1 MLPRELRRTLRAL
14 LRAPLFSIVAVV
26 TLSLGIGA
34 TTVIFSVVHGVLL
47 KPLPFEAADRLVGV
61 WHTAV
66 VPGIRD
72 PVLNQGPATY
82 LTYREEGRAFEDIAL
97 WGGATVT
104 VTGTRDPERLPVLL
118 VTDAF
123 LTVLRVEPHL
133 GRAFT
138 REDDS
143 PSTPERVMLG
153 YAYWER
159 AFSAS
164 PDAIGRQVV
173 VDGRPREIIGVLPR
187 NFSFLDVDADLLV
200 PFRLN
205 RAEVRLGNFSYQ
217 AVARLQPGVSVD
229 QANADIARMIPMV
242 YDKFPAPPGFTR
254 QVFNNIRMGPRVRP
268 LADDVVGDVGRVL
281 WVLLGTVGIVL
292 LIACANVANL
302 FLIRAE
308 GRQQELAVRSALGAR
323 RRGIAGQLLLES
335 LLLALAGGAIGLLL
349 AQGGIRL
356 LLALAPEGLPRQ
368 GEIGMDPVVFAL
380 AIALSLGA
388 GVVFGLLP
396 LLHFSTPRVL
406 AGLKDGGRS
415 ASDSRSRNRARNGLV
430 VSEIALAL
438 VLLVGAGLMLRTFQ
452 ELRRVNPGFLHPEE
466 VLTFRLTVPEALV
479 RDPEAVTRTYEDIA
493 RRISLVP
500 GVRSVGLSSSLT
512 MDGLDSNDG
521 VFLED
526 FPLAPGQLPGIRR
539 LKWVSPTYFETMG
552 NKLVA
557 GRVMTWNDIY
567 GLSRVAM
574 VTEAFAREYW
584 KAPSQAIGRRIRT
597 APNQPWREIV
607 GVVGDER
614 DDGVARRAT
623 AIVYWPMM
631 MGDWRQQEKW
641 AARGMGVAVR
651 TATPDSP
658 TLLAEVQKAVWA
670 ANAALPLASVRT
682 LEDIQ
687 ATSMAQTSLALVML
701 AIAAVVALLLGVVGI
716 YGVIAYMAAQRTR
729 EIGIRMALGA
739 APQAVTGLFVR
750 HGLALTVSGLVLGV
764 AAAGALSRLMAALL
778 FGVSAW
784 DPVTYAAVSVALAA
798 IALFASYV
806 PARRASRLDPI
817 AGLRA
822 Q

>member
-1 MLPRELRRTLRAL
+1 MRQDFRRTLRAL
-14 LRAPLFSIVAVV
+14 LRAPLFTSVAVV
-26 TLSLGIGA
+26 TLALGIGA
-34 TTVIFSVVHGVLL
+34 STTIFSVVHGVLL
-47 KPLPFEAADRLVGV
+47 KPLPFEEADRLVGV

-66 VPGIRD
+66 IPGIRD

-82 LTYREEGRAFEDIAL
+82 LTYRDEGRTFEDIAL
-97 WGGATVT
+97 WDGATVS
-104 VTGTRDPERLPVLL
+104 VTGVRDPERLPVLL

-123 LTVLRVEPHL
+123 LPVLRVKPHL

-164 PDAIGRQVV
+164 PDAVGRQVV

-187 NFSFLDVDADLLV
+187 DFRFLDRDADLLV

-205 RAEVRLGNFSYQ
+205 RAEVRLGDFSYQ
-217 AVARLQPGVSVD
+217 AVARLEPGVTLE
-229 QANADIARMIPMV
+229 QANADIARMIPMI
-242 YDKFPAPPGFTR
+242 YDRFPAPPGFTR
-254 QVFNNIRMGPRVRP
+254 EIFNDIRMGPRVRP
-268 LADDVVGDVGRVL
+268 LAADVIGDVGRVL

-335 LLLALAGGAIGLLL
+335 LLLAVAGGAVGLLL
-349 AQGGIRL
+349 AHGGIRL
-356 LLALAPEGLPRQ
+356 LLSMAPEGLPRQ
-368 GEIGMDPVVFAL
+368 GEIGMEPVVLAFAV
-380 AIALSLGA
+380 ALSLAA

-406 AGLKDGGRS
+406 SGLKDGGRA
-415 ASDSRSRNRARNGLV
+415 ASDSRSRNRARNLLV

-438 VLLVGAGLMLRTFQ
+438 VLLVGSGLMLRTFQ
-452 ELRRVNPGFLHPEE
+452 ELLRVNPGFVHPEE
-466 VLTFRLTVPEALV
+466 VLTFRLAVPEALV
-479 RDPEAVTRTYEDIA
+479 PDAEAVTRTHEEIA
-493 RRISLVP
+493 RRIGQIP
-500 GVRSVGLSSSLT
+500 GVRTVGMSSSLT
-512 MDGLDSNDG
+512 MDGFDSNDA

-526 FPLAPGQLPGIRR
+526 FPPAPGQLPGIRR
-539 LKWVSPTYFETMG
+539 QKWVSPAYFETMG
-552 NKLVA
+552 NKLIA
-557 GRVMTWNDIY
+557 GRSMTWQDIY
-567 GLSRVAM
+567 DLSRVAM
-574 VTEAFAREYW
+574 VTEAFTREYW
-584 KAPSQAIGRRIRT
+584 KSPAQAVGRRIKT
-597 APNQPWREIV
+597 APNQAWREIV
-607 GVVGDER
+607 GVVGNEY

-631 MGDWRQQEKW
+631 MADWRQQDKW
-641 AARGMGVAVR
+641 AARAMGYAVR

-658 TLLAEVQKAVWA
+658 TLLKDVQTAVWA
-670 ANAALPLASVRT
+670 VNPALPLASVRT

-687 ATSMAQTSLALVML
+687 ATSMAQTSFALVML
-701 AIAAVVALLLGVVGI
+701 AIASVVALLLGVVGI
-716 YGVIAYMAAQRTR
+716 YGVIAYMATQRTR

-739 APQAVTGLFVR
+739 APQAVTRLFVR
-750 HGLALTVSGLVLGV
+750 HGLVLTAAGLVIGLG
-764 AAAGALSRLMAALL
+764 AAAGLTRLMAALL

-784 DPVTYAAVSVALAA
+784 DPATYVAVTIALAA
-798 IALFASYV
+798 IALLASYI
-806 PARRASRLDPI
+806 PAYRASRLDPI
-817 AGLRA
+817 EGLRA